1 VFARLVEGMPVA
13 QKISTVA
20 ATDGIPNA
28 RVEIRKV
35 TIREKAPPAP
45 DPFTTE
51 TIDELAK
58 TRAVIETSLGNIT
71 LEFFPDRAPEHVRNF
86 LRLASVGVYDRSAFH
101 RVVPGFVIQGGYI
114 PSRAEPLDINQ
125 EKYVTMLEPEFSP
138 TPHEK
143 GILSMARGAE
153 PASATTSF
161 FLVLGP
167 APSLDNQYTVFGRVV
182 EGLEV
187 LDAIAAVPVEGETP
201 VTRVE
206 VTGVR
211 VVRP

>member
-1 VFARLVEGMPVA
+1 
-13 QKISTVA
+13 
-20 ATDGIPNA
+20 
-28 RVEIRKV
+28 
-35 TIREKAPPAP
+35 
-45 DPFTTE
+45 
-51 TIDELAK
+51 
-58 TRAVIETSLGNIT
+58 
-71 LEFFPDRAPEHVRNF
+71 
-86 LRLASVGVYDRSAFH
+86 
-101 RVVPGFVIQGGYI
+101 
-114 PSRAEPLDINQ
+114 
-125 EKYVTMLEPEFSP
+125 MLEPEFSP